1 MVCFRPA
8 APKTYLTPFLPGTSS
23 YVSKTN
29 SRPDPVRIESAVRW
43 PVPLLRQH
51 TQEISRSVID
61 AMDQNG
67 VAPHFV
73 KNQIAVDDE
82 NAIAKRREFGNLK
95 NTTN

>member
-1 MVCFRPA
+1 MPH
-8 APKTYLTPFLPGTSS
+8 PFSPGNKQ
-23 YVSKTN
+23 VRGQN
-29 SRPDPVRIESAVRW
+29 RQPPDPGRLEPSVRGL
-43 PVPLLRQH
+43 VPLLRQH